1 MRQQSSLMLIFFT
14 LVTFLVYVKPLSIEC
29 RMICYFSV
37 TLFDTLSVQVEK
49 TNKRYISDD

>member
-49 TNKRYISDD
+49 TNKLYMSV